1 MSFDDLFGLLI
12 LLYVLSSIVG
22 GLLRGRGSEGRG
34 PGQPEVLDMDELE
47 RRLRERRARQET
59 VKPAAQPAA
68 EAPRP
73 APAPAPAPRP
83 APAPA
88 PMASTEAPES
98 RPAASTVLP
107 AAPTVAPS
115 AAPSARPLAAPTAK
129 PAAPTVRRSLAPVG
143 STLRGAVQL
152 SRPKTPDDDWGVDM
166 SDLDWD
172 AVAAQEE
179 IPRRRARRLRSA
191 TPAPK
196 PRPLPAAIRY
206 YLEHAEPWQAA
217 VVLAEVLGPPRAL
230 APYRVWPRG

>member
-88 PMASTEAPES
+88 PMASTKAPES
-98 RPAASTVLP
+98 RP
-107 AAPTVAPS
+107 
-115 AAPSARPLAAPTAK
+115 AAPTAK

>member
-1 MSFDDLFGLLI
+1 
-12 LLYVLSSIVG
+12 
-22 GLLRGRGSEGRG
+22 
-34 PGQPEVLDMDELE
+34 
-47 RRLRERRARQET
+47 
-59 VKPAAQPAA
+59 
-68 EAPRP
+68 
-73 APAPAPAPRP
+73 
-83 APAPA
+83 
-88 PMASTEAPES
+88 
-98 RPAASTVLP
+98 
-107 AAPTVAPS
+107 
-115 AAPSARPLAAPTAK
+115 AAPTAK

>member
-98 RPAASTVLP
+98 RPAAPTVL
-107 AAPTVAPS
+107 
-115 AAPSARPLAAPTAK
+115 

>member
-59 VKPAAQPAA
+59 VKSAAQPAA

-88 PMASTEAPES
+88 PMASTKAPES
-98 RPAASTVLP
+98 RP
-107 AAPTVAPS
+107 
-115 AAPSARPLAAPTAK
+115 AAPTAK

-230 APYRVWPRG
+230 APYRVGPRG